1 MTLEVHATVST
12 EPGLPAGALAWEMS
26 QCLQRLM
33 PFAKEETNTFLKKV
47 TLSSEK
53 NTNAEHGVH
62 L

>member
-1 MTLEVHATVST
+1 MMLEVHATVSR
-12 EPGLPAGALAWEMS
+12 EPRLPAGALAWVMS

-33 PFAKEETNTFLKKV
+33 PFAKETNTFLKKV
-47 TLSSEK
+47 TLSNEK